1 MVFFSLDSRDNY
13 HLIFQSEEKARPV
26 SNKELEAKQRAREAR
41 SAMRE
46 RRNLTDMIN
55 QVRNKDM
62 EAKQRAREARSVMRE
77 RRNLTDIINQV
88 RNKDMEAKQRAME
101 ASPP

>member
-1 MVFFSLDSRDNY
+1 VQWLCSNVELDKRIEDLIDKYSRQKLNENY

-55 QVRNKDM
+55 QVRN
-62 EAKQRAREARSVMRE
+62 
-77 RRNLTDIINQV
+77 
-88 RNKDMEAKQRAME
+88 
-101 ASPP
+101 